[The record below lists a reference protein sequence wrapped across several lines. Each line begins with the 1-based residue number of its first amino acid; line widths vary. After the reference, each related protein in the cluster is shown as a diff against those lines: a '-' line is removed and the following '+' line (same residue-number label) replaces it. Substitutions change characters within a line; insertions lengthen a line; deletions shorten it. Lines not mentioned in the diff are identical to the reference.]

1 MNRLESFLQFLNKP
15 DTWTE
20 IRLIGN
26 GRSIPKFYERVK
38 ELIADYDFLKS
49 QNENGFNVYYGI
61 LPRKSKPDSGGGSK
75 EHVIDKADRLWLDVD
90 VFSVKR
96 PEEYENLT
104 DEEIKARV
112 LEKYEEAKKILES
125 RDIHITVCVYS
136 GRGFQPIIRLNQ
148 EIPKEEIEELNKVL
162 IKFLR
167 DHGFKV
173 DNAWDCARVLRLP
186 GFYNVKD
193 NRRLLAELIELNDN
207 VTDVEVIRKLK
218 EELEKSKEEDE
229 RPKLDGEAKF
239 VNDLGIHLDT
249 IRKVDKKLDELL
261 EVIEH
266 PDYDSPS
273 EADMACASRLHY
285 WRFSEPQIVEI
296 LRSYRYREKLERDD
310 YIELTLSKV
319 ERSGEQFNPTKNPK
333 LFLKLCDIQN
343 SHSGGRSGQ
352 ESQVSYNN
360 KQKIIPSKTKD
371 TQDTQDNKDN
381 TDTKDNGLKSSIFD
395 PDCVQK
401 ARVTPDPQALK
412 VILAWQKKKRVPES
426 QRNELVKSFLAAHNL
441 KLDSDELLDLLN
453 VPPFSCEYVQDLGLC
468 VGENCKLKLPPAERL
483 ILDTESVVIFHTSGE
498 MDVKVAGRR
507 KIVPLRKFFKKVKG
521 DMVINSVIFDEI
533 FLECYLLPANP
544 PFTEEESHR
553 VYQAWLEM
561 ADHVK
566 TPVDVESGLEEA
578 IIEILTTKRDYY
590 SLDLLKEKKVPPK
603 RGFFLEDGVIYV
615 ESELFKELLE
625 EAGIKDRKE
634 KVAKAIQRLL
644 AGPSTRMRVGKER
657 YYFWRFNLQAIQ
669 AILRREGDDWEPE
682 VIEDIESSE
691 IAELIPAGGDEGW
704 QI

>member
-1 MNRLESFLQFLNKP
+1 MNRLESLLQFLNKP
-15 DTWTE
+15 DTWIE
-20 IRLIGN
+20 IRLISK
-26 GRSIPKFYERVK
+26 GRSIPKFYEGVN

-112 LEKYEEAKKILES
+112 LEKCEEAKKILES

-136 GRGFQPIIRLNQ
+136 GRGFQPIIRLNK
-148 EIPKEEIEELNKVL
+148 EIPKEGIEELNKVL

-207 VTDVEVIRKLK
+207 VTDVEVIRRLK
-218 EELEKSKEEDE
+218 EELEESKEEEE
-229 RPKLDGEAKF
+229 RPKIDGEAKF

-249 IRKVDKKLDELL
+249 IRKVDRKLDELL

-319 ERSGEQFNPTKNPK
+319 ERSGEQFNPAKNPK

-343 SHSGGRSGQ
+343 PHSGGNEFR
-352 ESQVSYNN
+352 VFYDN
-360 KQKIIPSKTKD
+360 KQKIIPSKPRNTRNTQNTKD
-371 TQDTQDNKDN
+371 TQNN
-381 TDTKDNGLKSSIFD
+381 TTKSSLFE
-395 PDCVQK
+395 PDCVQR
-401 ARVTPDPQALK
+401 ARGIPDPQALK
-412 VILAWQKKKRVPES
+412 VILAWQKKRRIPEDKRAEFID
-426 QRNELVKSFLAAHNL
+426 SFIAAHNL
-441 KLDSDELLDLLN
+441 NLSISEYSELWK
-453 VPPFSCEYVQDLGLC
+453 VPEFTCNYVQELGLC
-468 VGENCKLKLPPAERL
+468 VGEGCRMKLPPAERL
-483 ILDTESVVIFHTSGE
+483 ILDTESVVIFHSSGE
-498 MDVKVAGRR
+498 MDVKVAGKR
-507 KIVPLRKFFKKVKG
+507 KIIPLKKFFRKQKSEVI
-521 DMVINSVIFDEI
+521 INSAIFDEV
-533 FLECYLLPANP
+533 FLECYLLPPNP
-544 PFTEEESHR
+544 PFSEEDAFR
-553 VYQAWLEM
+553 VYQAWLEI

-566 TPVDVESGLEEA
+566 TPVDVESGLEST

-644 AGPSTRMRVGKER
+644 AGPSKRMRVGNELR
-657 YYFWRFNLQAIQ
+657 YFWRFNLQAIQ
-669 AILRREGDDWEPE
+669 AILRR
-682 VIEDIESSE
+682 
-691 IAELIPAGGDEGW
+691 
-704 QI
+704 